1 MMSLLL
7 LTAIVAVRVSQ
18 PAPAAQPAQAAPEA
32 TMTRVE
38 RAELID
44 RLVQT
49 EKEFLQAPC

>member
-1 MMSLLL
+1 
-7 LTAIVAVRVSQ
+7 VSQ

-49 EKEFLQAPC
+49 EKEFLQAQC